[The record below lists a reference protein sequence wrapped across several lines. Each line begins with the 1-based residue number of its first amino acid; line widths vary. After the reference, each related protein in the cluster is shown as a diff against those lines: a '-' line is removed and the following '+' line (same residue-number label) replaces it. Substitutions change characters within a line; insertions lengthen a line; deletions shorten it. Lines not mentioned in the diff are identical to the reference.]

1 MKLAVCALALVAV
14 TGSAAT
20 AQTLYSTGWEAAPAS
35 PGWNTGNIAPQNG
48 WLNFNSAAGH
58 QVVNSGTNGVTAAT
72 GNRMHVSLASTGANF
87 ERDSW
92 VDLTTIWAGR
102 AVGNNTAVGSIDMFL
117 ETNMTTVGFHGLSIF
132 SSTGQI
138 GGIYV
143 SASTGAIILLG
154 NTQAVVGTITRGTWT
169 NIGIAIDFGTGNLAA
184 IVNGATVGSVGFNN
198 VTNTDIADIDLA
210 NISGGAA
217 TTSSSRMF
225 TDNYL
230 VRAIPTPGALA
241 LVGMGGLL
249 AARRRRA

>member
-35 PGWNTGNIAPQNG
+35 PAWNTGNISGQNT
-48 WLNFNSAAGH
+48 WVNFNAAAGH
-58 QVVNSGTNGVTAAT
+58 TVQNSGDNGVTAAT
-72 GNRMHVSLASTGANF
+72 GNRMHRSLASTGTNF

-92 VDLTTIWAGR
+92 VDLTAAWAGR
-102 AVGNNTAVGSIDMFL
+102 TVGNNTAVGSIDMFL
-117 ETNMTTVGFHGLSIF
+117 EANMTTVGFHGLSIF
-132 SSTGQI
+132 SSAGQI

-143 SASTGAIILLG
+143 SAANGAIILLG
-154 NTQAVVGTITRGTWT
+154 TSQAVVGTITRGTWT
-169 NIGIAIDFGTGNLAA
+169 NIGVAIDFTTGNLAA
-184 IVNGATVGSVGFNN
+184 IVNGVTVGSVAFNN

-210 NISGGAA
+210 NISGSAP
-217 TTSSSRMF
+217 TTSSSRMY

-241 LVGMGGLL
+241 LVGLGGLV

>member
-20 AQTLYSTGWEAAPAS
+20 AQTLYFTGWEAAPAS
-35 PGWNTGNIAPQNG
+35 PSWNTGNIAPQNG
-48 WLNFNSAAGH
+48 WVNFNSAAGH
-58 QVVNSGTNGVTAAT
+58 TVQNSGDNGVTAAT
-72 GNRMHVSLASTGANF
+72 GSRMHRSLASTGANF
-87 ERDSW
+87 ERDTW
-92 VDLTTIWAGR
+92 VDLTTGWAGR
-102 AVGNNTAVGSIDMFL
+102 TVGNNTAVGSIDMFL

-154 NTQAVVGTITRGTWT
+154 NTQAVVGNITRGTWT
-169 NIGIAIDFGTGNLAA
+169 NIGIAIDFDTGNLAA
-184 IVNGATVGSVGFNN
+184 IINGVTTASVTFNN
-198 VTNTDIADIDLA
+198 VANTDIADIDLA
-210 NISGGAA
+210 NISGGTA
-217 TTSSSRMF
+217 TTSASRMYS
-225 TDNYL
+225 DNYL